1 MKRSLCCLVASALTS
16 VLSANGLEL
25 VSGGAYARVWAP
37 FASSVRVVGD
47 FNGWNLNANVLSSS
61 ANGWWEGGISGPEA
75 GDQYKFVVVNSGVNW
90 RPDPWAKEMVNSV
103 GNSILMDPSDFAWT
117 DQSFQI
123 DNWNELVIYEMH
135 LGTFPG
141 GSPPNTFDQAI
152 ARLDHLV
159 ELGINAVELM
169 PVNEFAGGLSWG
181 YNPGH
186 VFAVEESYGGMR
198 GLQRFVNACHERGI
212 AVLLDVVYNHL
223 GPSDLGIW
231 RFDGWSQGEWG
242 GIYFY
247 NDDRGATPWGDT
259 RPDFG
264 RNEVREYLVESA
276 MYFLNDMHIDG
287 LRVDGTAWIRRTGAD
302 LGGEDV
308 QDNPDGWSWLQ
319 YLNNSV
325 DGQSPEKI
333 IVAEDGYS
341 EWGMT
346 RPTSQGGAGFDSQ
359 WDPNFHW
366 PVRNAIEAANDD
378 DRNMWA
384 VHDAVNFAYNGDPV
398 QRVLFTE
405 NHDEVANGRS
415 RVPETIWPGNAGSYF
430 SRKRSTLG
438 GALVMTAPGVPM
450 IFQGQEFLEDEYFR
464 DSIAL
469 DWSKKETFQGVFEL
483 HRDLIA
489 LRRNLNGNSRGLTGP
504 NINFFHVNNNDKLV
518 GFHRFQDGGPGDDV
532 LVVMNFRDQS
542 WSNYRIGFPRSGEW
556 KVIFNSDSTNYGE
569 DYGNHPGYDITTDA
583 IPYDG
588 LGQSAEIGIGPYTCL
603 IFSQVGNPPP
613 PPPPPPGPP
622 EDLNGDGMVGLFDVL
637 IVLSNWGTG
646 DVGDVNGDGA
656 VEFNDLVAILA
667 AWG

>member
-1 MKRSLCCLVASALTS
+1 MKNHRPSAIPGLWWKHEAIPLLLIASALTS

-47 FNGWNLNANVLSSS
+47 FNGWNINANVLSSS
-61 ANGWWEGGISGPEA
+61 ANGWWEGGIAGPEA

-247 NDDRGATPWGDT
+247 NDDRGATPWGNT

-264 RNEVREYLVESA
+264 RNEVREYLVELS
-276 MYFLNDMHIDG
+276 LIHI
-287 LRVDGTAWIRRTGAD
+287 
-302 LGGEDV
+302 
-308 QDNPDGWSWLQ
+308 
-319 YLNNSV
+319 
-325 DGQSPEKI
+325 
-333 IVAEDGYS
+333 
-341 EWGMT
+341 
-346 RPTSQGGAGFDSQ
+346 
-359 WDPNFHW
+359 
-366 PVRNAIEAANDD
+366 
-378 DRNMWA
+378 
-384 VHDAVNFAYNGDPV
+384 
-398 QRVLFTE
+398 
-405 NHDEVANGRS
+405 
-415 RVPETIWPGNAGSYF
+415 
-430 SRKRSTLG
+430 
-438 GALVMTAPGVPM
+438 
-450 IFQGQEFLEDEYFR
+450 
-464 DSIAL
+464 
-469 DWSKKETFQGVFEL
+469 
-483 HRDLIA
+483 
-489 LRRNLNGNSRGLTGP
+489 
-504 NINFFHVNNNDKLV
+504 
-518 GFHRFQDGGPGDDV
+518 
-532 LVVMNFRDQS
+532 
-542 WSNYRIGFPRSGEW
+542 
-556 KVIFNSDSTNYGE
+556 
-569 DYGNHPGYDITTDA
+569 
-583 IPYDG
+583 
-588 LGQSAEIGIGPYTCL
+588 
-603 IFSQVGNPPP
+603 
-613 PPPPPPGPP
+613 
-622 EDLNGDGMVGLFDVL
+622 
-637 IVLSNWGTG
+637 
-646 DVGDVNGDGA
+646 
-656 VEFNDLVAILA
+656 
-667 AWG
+667 